1 MRDKAN
7 RIEYEWSTRA
17 CRYIRHPADRKEV
30 MAELDAHMAD
40 RIAELTDSGMRYH
53 EALRR
58 TEAAMGDPDEVGR
71 MLRNIHTP
79 WMSLLLTASKWICAA
94 LILFSLIFYGQQV
107 WWELEARLIYGVD
120 PWSDAEIFRQYC
132 LNYEGE
138 DMTVCG
144 IRPVRDAHV
153 DDYTFRVVKGSYLRT
168 GTLILWIECD
178 HPFYKADPEGFMR
191 QVDFYGPDGTSLMP
205 LLGNRHI
212 DGNTAIYE
220 VFNESIEIVPITLV
234 ADYGGKGFT
243 LAIEPEVIP

>member
-7 RIEYEWSTRA
+7 RIEYEWSRRA

-53 EALRR
+53 DALRR

-71 MLRNIHTP
+71 MLRTIHTP

-153 DDYTFRVVKGSYLRT
+153 DDYTFLVVKGSYLSH
-168 GTLILWIECD
+168 GSLILWIESA
-178 HPFYKADPEGFMR
+178 HPFWKADPEGFM
-191 QVDFYGPDGTSLMP
+191 DKIEFYDDKGQ
-205 LLGNRHI
+205 LLRGNRSI
-212 DGNTAIYE
+212 DGDTAIFE
-220 VFNESIEIVPITLV
+220 VFDGDDAEINPITLV